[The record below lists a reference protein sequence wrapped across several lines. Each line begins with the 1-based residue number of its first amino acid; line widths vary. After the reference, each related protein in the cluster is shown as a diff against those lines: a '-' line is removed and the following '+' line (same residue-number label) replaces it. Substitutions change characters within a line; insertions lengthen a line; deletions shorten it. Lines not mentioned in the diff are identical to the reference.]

1 MKKFYS
7 CRYDKTF
14 KEVFL
19 NSKNEDLLESLLED
33 ILKVKIE
40 IKKILPTEL
49 ITGNNIIKSKRVD
62 ALILA
67 TNKKIEIEINASINE
82 YVYIRNTAY
91 ICNIYSTNA
100 LVGDSYNKDIDIIQ
114 INLTWGLDYEESKRE
129 FRISD
134 KNGNVYVKNLLIMEI
149 NMEYYKK
156 IWYSKDEKKIK
167 ENELLVMLDL
177 NEGELKKMP
186 KSDKISEK
194 YVESVTILNNDPFFQ
209 EYMSHEEDQR
219 KMQNSLIKKAE
230 DSGYKKGIKLG
241 EEKGKEEGL
250 KLGEEKGKEQEKIKM
265 IEKMLNEEIDINT
278 ISKVANLPIEK
289 INEIKKIINN

>member
-19 NSKNEDLLESLLED
+19 NPKNEDLLKALLED

-100 LVGDSYNKDIDIIQ
+100 LVGDSYNQDIDIIQ

-134 KNGNVYVKNLLIMEI
+134 KNGNVYIKNLLIMEI

-209 EYMSHEEDQR
+209 EYMSQEEDQR
-219 KMQNSLIKKAE
+219 KMQNSLIREAE
-230 DSGYKKGIKLG
+230 DSGYEKGIKLG
-241 EEKGKEEGL
+241 EEKL
-250 KLGEEKGKEQEKIKM
+250 EKEKIDIAKRLFKM
-265 IEKMLNEEIDINT
+265 HMNKEDIIKATGLTTEEIN
-278 ISKVANLPIEK
+278 
-289 INEIKKIINN
+289 KIIIT

>member
-7 CRYDKTF
+7 CRYDRTF

-19 NSKNEDLLESLLED
+19 NSKNEDLLKALLED

-49 ITGNNIIKSKRVD
+49 IVGNNIIKSKRVD

-67 TNKKIEIEINASINE
+67 INKKIEIEINASINE
-82 YVYIRNTAY
+82 YVYVRNMAY
-91 ICNIYSTNA
+91 ICNVYSTNA
-100 LVGDSYNKDIDIIQ
+100 LVGDSYNQDIDIIQ

-129 FRISD
+129 FRIID

-194 YVESVTILNNDPFFQ
+194 YIESVTIVNNDPFFQ

-219 KMQNSLIKKAE
+219 KMQNSLIREAE
-230 DSGYKKGIKLG
+230 DSGYEKGIKLG
-241 EEKGKEEGL
+241 EEKGL
-250 KLGEEKGKEQEKIKM
+250 KLGEEKGK
-265 IEKMLNEEIDINT
+265 IDIAKSLIKSGMSLEEVSKHT
-278 ISKVANLPIEK
+278 KIDISKL
-289 INEIKKIINN
+289 KKMSF

>member
-19 NSKNEDLLESLLED
+19 NPKNEDLLESLLED

-49 ITGNNIIKSKRVD
+49 IVGNNIIKSKRVD

-67 TNKKIEIEINASINE
+67 ANKKIEIEINASINE
-82 YVYIRNTAY
+82 YVYVRNTAY

-100 LVGDSYNKDIDIIQ
+100 LVGDSYNQDIDIIQ

-134 KNGNVYVKNLLIMEI
+134 KNGNVYIKNLLIIEI

-219 KMQNSLIKKAE
+219 KMQNSLIREAE
-230 DSGYKKGIKLG
+230 GTGYEKGIKLG
-241 EEKGKEEGL
+241 EEKGL
-250 KLGEEKGKEQEKIKM
+250 KLGQEQEKICIAKRLLKM
-265 IEKMLNEEIDINT
+265 HMNKEDIIKATGLNPE
-278 ISKVANLPIEK
+278 
-289 INEIKKIINN
+289 EIKKLLENK

>member
-7 CRYDKTF
+7 CRYDRTF

-19 NSKNEDLLESLLED
+19 NPKNEDLLKVLLED

-67 TNKKIEIEINASINE
+67 INKKIEIEINASINE
-82 YVYIRNTAY
+82 YVYIRNMAY

-100 LVGDSYNKDIDIIQ
+100 LVGDSYNQDIDIIQ

-134 KNGNVYVKNLLIMEI
+134 KNGNVYVKNLLIIEI

-194 YVESVTILNNDPFFQ
+194 YIESVTIVNNDPFFQ

-219 KMQNSLIKKAE
+219 KMQNSLIREAE
-230 DSGYKKGIKLG
+230 DSGYEKGIKLG
-241 EEKGKEEGL
+241 EEKL
-250 KLGEEKGKEQEKIKM
+250 EKEKIAIAKSLIKSGM
-265 IEKMLNEEIDINT
+265 NLEEISKHTQIDI
-278 ISKVANLPIEK
+278 KEL
-289 INEIKKIINN
+289 KKLTKNNC

>member
-19 NSKNEDLLESLLED
+19 NPKNEDLLESLLED

-49 ITGNNIIKSKRVD
+49 IVGNNIIKSKRVD

-100 LVGDSYNKDIDIIQ
+100 LVGDSYNQDIDIIQ

-134 KNGNVYVKNLLIMEI
+134 KNGNVYIKNLLIIEI

-194 YVESVTILNNDPFFQ
+194 YVESVTIVNNDPFFQ

-230 DSGYKKGIKLG
+230 DSGYKKGI
-241 EEKGKEEGL
+241 

>member
-7 CRYDKTF
+7 CRYDRTF

-19 NSKNEDLLESLLED
+19 NPKNEDLLESLLED

-49 ITGNNIIKSKRVD
+49 IVGNNIIKSKRVD

-91 ICNIYSTNA
+91 ICNVYSTNA
-100 LVGDSYNKDIDIIQ
+100 LVGDTCNQDIDIIQ

-129 FRISD
+129 FRIID
-134 KNGNVYVKNLLIMEI
+134 KNGNVYVKNLLIIEI

-194 YVESVTILNNDPFFQ
+194 YVESVTKVNNDPFFQ
-209 EYMSHEEDQR
+209 EYMSQEEDQR
-219 KMQNSLIKKAE
+219 KMQNSLIREAE
-230 DSGYKKGIKLG
+230 DSGY
-241 EEKGKEEGL
+241 
-250 KLGEEKGKEQEKIKM
+250 EKGKEQEKIKM

-289 INEIKKIINN
+289 INEIKKRINN

>member
-1 MKKFYS
+1 MQKFYS
-7 CRYDKTF
+7 CRYDRTF

-19 NSKNEDLLESLLED
+19 NPKNEDLLKVLLED

-67 TNKKIEIEINASINE
+67 INKKIEIEINASINE

-100 LVGDSYNKDIDIIQ
+100 LVGDSYNQDIDIIQ

-129 FRISD
+129 FRIID

-194 YVESVTILNNDPFFQ
+194 YIESVTIVNNDPFFQ
-209 EYMSHEEDQR
+209 EYMSQEEDQR
-219 KMQNSLIKKAE
+219 KMQNSLIREAE
-230 DSGYKKGIKLG
+230 DTGYEKGIKFG
-241 EEKGKEEGL
+241 EEKGL
-250 KLGEEKGKEQEKIKM
+250 KLLEKEKIDIAKSLIQSGM
-265 IEKMLNEEIDINT
+265 SLEDVSRHTKIDI
-278 ISKVANLPIEK
+278 SKL
-289 INEIKKIINN
+289 KKMR

>member
-19 NSKNEDLLESLLED
+19 NPKNEDLLKTLLED

-100 LVGDSYNKDIDIIQ
+100 LVGDSYNQDIDIIQ

-134 KNGNVYVKNLLIMEI
+134 KNGNVYIKNLLIIEI

-209 EYMSHEEDQR
+209 EYMSQEEDQR
-219 KMQNSLIKKAE
+219 KMQNSLIREAE
-230 DSGYKKGIKLG
+230 DTGYEKGIKLG
-241 EEKGKEEGL
+241 EEKGL
-250 KLGEEKGKEQEKIKM
+250 KLLEKEKIKM
-265 IEKMLNEEIDINT
+265 VKNMLNEKIDINS
-278 ISKVANLPIEK
+278 ISKIANLSIKE
-289 INEIKKIINN
+289 INEIKNKMIICN

>member
-19 NSKNEDLLESLLED
+19 NPKNEDLLKALLED

-49 ITGNNIIKSKRVD
+49 IVGNNIIKSKRVD

-67 TNKKIEIEINASINE
+67 INKKIEIEINASINE
-82 YVYIRNTAY
+82 YVYIRNMAY

-100 LVGDSYNKDIDIIQ
+100 LVGDSYNQNIDIIQ

-129 FRISD
+129 FRIID

-194 YVESVTILNNDPFFQ
+194 YVESVTIVNNDPFFQ

-219 KMQNSLIKKAE
+219 KMQNSLIREAE
-230 DSGYKKGIKLG
+230 DSGYEKGIKLG
-241 EEKGKEEGL
+241 EEKL
-250 KLGEEKGKEQEKIKM
+250 EKEKIDIAKRL
-265 IEKMLNEEIDINT
+265 LNMYMNKEDIIKAT
-278 ISKVANLPIEK
+278 GLTPE
-289 INEIKKIINN
+289 EIKKLLENK

>member
-7 CRYDKTF
+7 CRYDRTF

-19 NSKNEDLLESLLED
+19 NPKNEDLLKVLLED
-33 ILKVKIE
+33 ILKVEIE

-67 TNKKIEIEINASINE
+67 INKKIEIEINASINE
-82 YVYIRNTAY
+82 YVYIRNMAY

-100 LVGDSYNKDIDIIQ
+100 LVGDSYNQDIDIIQ

-134 KNGNVYVKNLLIMEI
+134 KNGNVYVKNLLIIEI

-194 YVESVTILNNDPFFQ
+194 YVESVTIVNNDPFFQ
-209 EYMSHEEDQR
+209 EYMSQEEDQR
-219 KMQNSLIKKAE
+219 KMQNSLIREAE
-230 DSGYKKGIKLG
+230 DIGYEKGIKLG
-241 EEKGKEEGL
+241 EEKGL
-250 KLGEEKGKEQEKIKM
+250 KLGEEKGK
-265 IEKMLNEEIDINT
+265 IDIAKSLIQSGMSLEDVSKHT
-278 ISKVANLPIEK
+278 KIDISKL
-289 INEIKKIINN
+289 KKMSF

>member
-49 ITGNNIIKSKRVD
+49 IAGNNIIKSKRVD

-82 YVYIRNTAY
+82 YVYVRNTAY
-91 ICNIYSTNA
+91 ICNVYSTNA
-100 LVGDSYNKDIDIIQ
+100 LVGDSYNQDIDIIQ

-134 KNGNVYVKNLLIMEI
+134 KNGNVYIKNLLIIEI

-186 KSDKISEK
+186 KSNKISEK
-194 YVESVTILNNDPFFQ
+194 YVESVTKVNNDPFFQ
-209 EYMSHEEDQR
+209 EYMSQEEDQR
-219 KMQNSLIKKAE
+219 KMQNSLIREAE
-230 DSGYKKGIKLG
+230 DSGYEKGIKFG
-241 EEKGKEEGL
+241 EEKGL
-250 KLGEEKGKEQEKIKM
+250 KLGEEKGKIAIAKSLVQSGM
-265 IEKMLNEEIDINT
+265 SLEEISKHTKIDI
-278 ISKVANLPIEK
+278 KEL
-289 INEIKKIINN
+289 KKLAKNNC

>member
-19 NSKNEDLLESLLED
+19 NPKNEDLLKTLLED

-100 LVGDSYNKDIDIIQ
+100 LVGDSYNQNIDIIQ
-114 INLTWGLDYEESKRE
+114 INLTWGLDYKESKRE

-134 KNGNVYVKNLLIMEI
+134 KNGNVYIKNLLIIEI

-209 EYMSHEEDQR
+209 EYMSQEEDQR
-219 KMQNSLIKKAE
+219 KMQNSLIKEAE
-230 DSGYKKGIKLG
+230 D
-241 EEKGKEEGL
+241 KGKEEGKIAIAKSL
-250 KLGEEKGKEQEKIKM
+250 IQSGMSLEEVSKHTKIDVNKIK
-265 IEKMLNEEIDINT
+265 N
-278 ISKVANLPIEK
+278 IS
-289 INEIKKIINN
+289 

>member
-7 CRYDKTF
+7 CRYDRTF

-19 NSKNEDLLESLLED
+19 NPKNEDLLESLLED

-49 ITGNNIIKSKRVD
+49 IVGNNIINSKRVD

-100 LVGDSYNKDIDIIQ
+100 LVGDSYNQNIDIIQ

-134 KNGNVYVKNLLIMEI
+134 KNGNVYIKNLLIIEI

-209 EYMSHEEDQR
+209 EYMSYEEDQR
-219 KMQNSLIKKAE
+219 KMQNSLIREAE
-230 DSGYKKGIKLG
+230 DTGYEKGIKLG
-241 EEKGKEEGL
+241 ED
-250 KLGEEKGKEQEKIKM
+250 KGKEQEKIDIAKRLFKM
-265 IEKMLNEEIDINT
+265 HMTKEDIIKATGLTLEDIN
-278 ISKVANLPIEK
+278 
-289 INEIKKIINN
+289 KIIIT

>member
-7 CRYDKTF
+7 CRYDRTF

-19 NSKNEDLLESLLED
+19 NSKNEDLLKALLED

-49 ITGNNIIKSKRVD
+49 IVGNNIIKSKRVD
-62 ALILA
+62 ALILT

-100 LVGDSYNKDIDIIQ
+100 LVGDSYNQDIDIIQ

-129 FRISD
+129 FRIID

-149 NMEYYKK
+149 NMEYYKE
-156 IWYSKDEKKIK
+156 IGIVRMKK
-167 ENELLVMLDL
+167 
-177 NEGELKKMP
+177 
-186 KSDKISEK
+186 
-194 YVESVTILNNDPFFQ
+194 
-209 EYMSHEEDQR
+209 R
-219 KMQNSLIKKAE
+219 KN
-230 DSGYKKGIKLG
+230 
-241 EEKGKEEGL
+241 
-250 KLGEEKGKEQEKIKM
+250 
-265 IEKMLNEEIDINT
+265 
-278 ISKVANLPIEK
+278 
-289 INEIKKIINN
+289 

>member
-1 MKKFYS
+1 MQKFYS
-7 CRYDKTF
+7 CRYDRTF

-19 NSKNEDLLESLLED
+19 NPKNEDLLKALLED

-49 ITGNNIIKSKRVD
+49 IVGNNIIKSKRVD

-100 LVGDSYNKDIDIIQ
+100 LVGDSYNQDIDIIQ

-194 YVESVTILNNDPFFQ
+194 YIESVTIVNNDPFFQ

-219 KMQNSLIKKAE
+219 KMQNSLIREAE
-230 DSGYKKGIKLG
+230 DTGYEKGIKLG
-241 EEKGKEEGL
+241 EEKGK
-250 KLGEEKGKEQEKIKM
+250 
-265 IEKMLNEEIDINT
+265 IDIAKSLIQSGMSLEEVSKHT
-278 ISKVANLPIEK
+278 KIDISKL
-289 INEIKKIINN
+289 KKMNF

>member
-1 MKKFYS
+1 MQKFYS
-7 CRYDKTF
+7 CRYDRTF

-19 NSKNEDLLESLLED
+19 NPKNEDLLKALLED

-49 ITGNNIIKSKRVD
+49 IVGNNIIKSKRVD

-82 YVYIRNTAY
+82 YVYIRNMAY
-91 ICNIYSTNA
+91 ICNVYSTNA
-100 LVGDSYNKDIDIIQ
+100 LVGDSYNQNIDIIQ

-194 YVESVTILNNDPFFQ
+194 YIESVTIVNNDPFFQ

-219 KMQNSLIKKAE
+219 KMQNSLIREAE
-230 DSGYKKGIKLG
+230 DSGYKKG
-241 EEKGKEEGL
+241 
-250 KLGEEKGKEQEKIKM
+250 KEQEKIDIAKSLIQSGM
-265 IEKMLNEEIDINT
+265 SLEDVSKHTKIDI
-278 ISKVANLPIEK
+278 SKL
-289 INEIKKIINN
+289 KKMSF

>member
-1 MKKFYS
+1 MQKFYS
-7 CRYDKTF
+7 CRYDRTF

-19 NSKNEDLLESLLED
+19 NPKNEDLLKALLED

-49 ITGNNIIKSKRVD
+49 IVGNNIIKSKRVD

-100 LVGDSYNKDIDIIQ
+100 LVGDSYNQDIDIIQ

-129 FRISD
+129 FRIID

-167 ENELLVMLDL
+167 ANELLVMLDL

-194 YVESVTILNNDPFFQ
+194 YIESVTIVNNDPFFQ

-219 KMQNSLIKKAE
+219 KMQNSLIREAE
-230 DSGYKKGIKLG
+230 DSGYDKGIKLG
-241 EEKGKEEGL
+241 EEKGK
-250 KLGEEKGKEQEKIKM
+250 
-265 IEKMLNEEIDINT
+265 IDIAKSLIQSGMSLEEVSKHT
-278 ISKVANLPIEK
+278 KIDISKL
-289 INEIKKIINN
+289 KKMNF

>member
-1 MKKFYS
+1 MQKFYS
-7 CRYDKTF
+7 CRYDRTF

-19 NSKNEDLLESLLED
+19 NPKNEYLLKALLED

-49 ITGNNIIKSKRVD
+49 IVGNNIIKSKRVD

-67 TNKKIEIEINASINE
+67 INKKIEIEINASINE
-82 YVYIRNTAY
+82 YVYVRNMAY
-91 ICNIYSTNA
+91 ICNVYSTNA
-100 LVGDSYNKDIDIIQ
+100 LVGDSYNQDIDIIQ

-177 NEGELKKMP
+177 NEGELKEMP

-194 YVESVTILNNDPFFQ
+194 YVESVIIVNNDPFFQ

-219 KMQNSLIKKAE
+219 KMQNSLIREAE
-230 DSGYKKGIKLG
+230 DTGYEKGIKLG
-241 EEKGKEEGL
+241 EEKGK
-250 KLGEEKGKEQEKIKM
+250 
-265 IEKMLNEEIDINT
+265 IDIAKSLIQSGMSLEEVSKHT
-278 ISKVANLPIEK
+278 KIDISKL
-289 INEIKKIINN
+289 KKMSF

>member
-7 CRYDKTF
+7 CRYDRTF

-19 NSKNEDLLESLLED
+19 DPNNEDLLESLLED

-40 IKKILPTEL
+40 IKKILLTEL

-100 LVGDSYNKDIDIIQ
+100 LVGDSYNQDIDIIQ

-134 KNGNVYVKNLLIMEI
+134 KNGNVYVKNLLIIEI

-219 KMQNSLIKKAE
+219 KMQNSLIREAE
-230 DSGYKKGIKLG
+230 GTGYEKGIKLG

-250 KLGEEKGKEQEKIKM
+250 KLGEEKGK
-265 IEKMLNEEIDINT
+265 IDIAKSLIQSGMSLEDVSKHT
-278 ISKVANLPIEK
+278 KIDISKLKK
-289 INEIKKIINN
+289 INF

>member
-19 NSKNEDLLESLLED
+19 NPKNEDLLKTLLED

-100 LVGDSYNKDIDIIQ
+100 LVGDSYNQNIDIIQ

-134 KNGNVYVKNLLIMEI
+134 KNGNVYIKNLLIIEI

-219 KMQNSLIKKAE
+219 KMQNSLIREAE
-230 DSGYKKGIKLG
+230 DSGYEKGIKLG
-241 EEKGKEEGL
+241 EEKGK
-250 KLGEEKGKEQEKIKM
+250 IKM
-265 IEKMLNEEIDINT
+265 VKNMLNEKIDINT
-278 ISKVANLPIEK
+278 ISKISNLSIEK
-289 INEIKKIINN
+289 INKIKKNLVS

>member
-7 CRYDKTF
+7 CRYDRTF

-19 NSKNEDLLESLLED
+19 NPKNEDLLKVLLED

-49 ITGNNIIKSKRVD
+49 ITGNNIMKSKRVD

-67 TNKKIEIEINASINE
+67 INKKIEIEINASINE
-82 YVYIRNTAY
+82 YVYIRNMAY

-100 LVGDSYNKDIDIIQ
+100 LVGDSYSQDIDIIQ

-129 FRISD
+129 FRIID

-194 YVESVTILNNDPFFQ
+194 YIESVTIVNNDPFFQ

-219 KMQNSLIKKAE
+219 KMQNSLIREAE
-230 DSGYKKGIKLG
+230 DSGYEKGIKLG
-241 EEKGKEEGL
+241 EEKGL
-250 KLGEEKGKEQEKIKM
+250 KLGEEKGKIDIAKRLLNMHMNKEDIIKATG
-265 IEKMLNEEIDINT
+265 LTPEEIN
-278 ISKVANLPIEK
+278 
-289 INEIKKIINN
+289 KIITT

>member
-19 NSKNEDLLESLLED
+19 NPKNEDLLKALLED

-67 TNKKIEIEINASINE
+67 INKKIEIEINASINE
-82 YVYIRNTAY
+82 YVYIRNMAY

-100 LVGDSYNKDIDIIQ
+100 LVGDSYNQDIDIIQ

-134 KNGNVYVKNLLIMEI
+134 KNGNVYVKNLLIIEI

-194 YVESVTILNNDPFFQ
+194 YIESVTIVNNDPFFQ

-219 KMQNSLIKKAE
+219 KMQNSLIREAE
-230 DSGYKKGIKLG
+230 DTGYEKGIKFG
-241 EEKGKEEGL
+241 EEKGL
-250 KLGEEKGKEQEKIKM
+250 KLLEKEKIDIAKRLFKM
-265 IEKMLNEEIDINT
+265 HMNKEDIIKATGLTTEEIN
-278 ISKVANLPIEK
+278 
-289 INEIKKIINN
+289 KIIIT

>member
-19 NSKNEDLLESLLED
+19 NPKNEDLLKALLED

-67 TNKKIEIEINASINE
+67 INKKIEIEINASINE
-82 YVYIRNTAY
+82 YVYIRNMAY

-100 LVGDSYNKDIDIIQ
+100 LVGDSYNQDIDIIQ

-194 YVESVTILNNDPFFQ
+194 YIESVTIVNNDPFFQ

-219 KMQNSLIKKAE
+219 KMQNSLIREAE
-230 DSGYKKGIKLG
+230 DTGYEKGIKLG
-241 EEKGKEEGL
+241 KEKGKIAIAKSLIQSGMSL
-250 KLGEEKGKEQEKIKM
+250 
-265 IEKMLNEEIDINT
+265 EEISRHTKIDIEEL
-278 ISKVANLPIEK
+278 K
-289 INEIKKIINN
+289 EIKI

>member
-7 CRYDKTF
+7 CRYDRTF

-19 NSKNEDLLESLLED
+19 NPKNEDLLKALLED

-49 ITGNNIIKSKRVD
+49 IVGNNIIKSKRVD

-82 YVYIRNTAY
+82 YVYIRNMAY

-100 LVGDSYNKDIDIIQ
+100 LVGDSYNQNIDIIQ

-129 FRISD
+129 FRIID

-194 YVESVTILNNDPFFQ
+194 YIESVTIVNNDPFFQ

-219 KMQNSLIKKAE
+219 KMQNSLIREAE
-230 DSGYKKGIKLG
+230 DTGYEKGIKLG
-241 EEKGKEEGL
+241 EEKGKIDIAKSL
-250 KLGEEKGKEQEKIKM
+250 IKSGM
-265 IEKMLNEEIDINT
+265 NLEEISKHTQIDI
-278 ISKVANLPIEK
+278 KEL
-289 INEIKKIINN
+289 KKLTKNNC

>member
-7 CRYDKTF
+7 CRYDRTF

-19 NSKNEDLLESLLED
+19 NPKNEDLLKVLLED

-67 TNKKIEIEINASINE
+67 INKKIEIEINASINE
-82 YVYIRNTAY
+82 YVYIRNMAY

-100 LVGDSYNKDIDIIQ
+100 LVGDSYNQDIDIIQ

-167 ENELLVMLDL
+167 ENKLLVMLDL
-177 NEGELKKMP
+177 NEGELKEMP

-194 YVESVTILNNDPFFQ
+194 YVESVTKVNNDPFFQ
-209 EYMSHEEDQR
+209 EYMSQEEDQR
-219 KMQNSLIKKAE
+219 KMQNSLIREAE
-230 DSGYKKGIKLG
+230 DTGYEKGIKLGKEKGIKLG
-241 EEKGKEEGL
+241 EEKGKIAIAKSLIQSGMSL
-250 KLGEEKGKEQEKIKM
+250 
-265 IEKMLNEEIDINT
+265 EEISRHTKIDIEEL
-278 ISKVANLPIEK
+278 K
-289 INEIKKIINN
+289 EIKI

>member
-7 CRYDKTF
+7 CRYDRTF

-19 NSKNEDLLESLLED
+19 NPKNEDLLKVLLED

-67 TNKKIEIEINASINE
+67 INKKIEIEINASINE
-82 YVYIRNTAY
+82 YVYIRNMAY

-100 LVGDSYNKDIDIIQ
+100 LVGDSYNQDIDIIQ

-134 KNGNVYVKNLLIMEI
+134 KNGNVYVKNLLIIEI

-194 YVESVTILNNDPFFQ
+194 YIESVTIVNNDPFFQ

-219 KMQNSLIKKAE
+219 KMQNSLIREAE
-230 DSGYKKGIKLG
+230 DTGYEKGIKFG
-241 EEKGKEEGL
+241 EEKGL
-250 KLGEEKGKEQEKIKM
+250 KLLEKEKIDIAKSLIQSGM
-265 IEKMLNEEIDINT
+265 SLEDVSRHTKIDI
-278 ISKVANLPIEK
+278 SKL
-289 INEIKKIINN
+289 KKMR

>member
-7 CRYDKTF
+7 CRYDRTF

-19 NSKNEDLLESLLED
+19 NSKNEDLLKALLED

-49 ITGNNIIKSKRVD
+49 IVGNNIIKSKRVD

-67 TNKKIEIEINASINE
+67 INKKIEIEINASINE

-100 LVGDSYNKDIDIIQ
+100 LVGDSYNQDIDIIQ

-129 FRISD
+129 FRIID

-194 YVESVTILNNDPFFQ
+194 YIESVTIVNNDPFFQ

-219 KMQNSLIKKAE
+219 KMQNSLIREAE
-230 DSGYKKGIKLG
+230 DTGYKKGIKLG
-241 EEKGKEEGL
+241 EEKGK
-250 KLGEEKGKEQEKIKM
+250 
-265 IEKMLNEEIDINT
+265 IDIAKSLIQSGMSLEEVSKHT
-278 ISKVANLPIEK
+278 KIDISKL
-289 INEIKKIINN
+289 KKMNF

>member
-1 MKKFYS
+1 MQKFYS
-7 CRYDKTF
+7 CRYDRTF

-19 NSKNEDLLESLLED
+19 NPKNEDLLKALLED

-49 ITGNNIIKSKRVD
+49 IVGNNIIKSKRVD

-129 FRISD
+129 FKIID
-134 KNGNVYVKNLLIMEI
+134 KNGNVYVKNLLIIEI

-194 YVESVTILNNDPFFQ
+194 YVESVTIVNNDPFFQ
-209 EYMSHEEDQR
+209 EYMSQEEDQR
-219 KMQNSLIKKAE
+219 KMQNSLIREAE
-230 DSGYKKGIKLG
+230 GTGYEKGIKLG
-241 EEKGKEEGL
+241 EEKGL
-250 KLGEEKGKEQEKIKM
+250 KLGQEQEKICIAKRL
-265 IEKMLNEEIDINT
+265 LNMHMNKEDIIKAT
-278 ISKVANLPIEK
+278 GLTLED
-289 INEIKKIINN
+289 IKKLLENK

>member
-1 MKKFYS
+1 MQKFYS
-7 CRYDKTF
+7 CRYDRTF

-19 NSKNEDLLESLLED
+19 NPKNEDLLESLLED

-49 ITGNNIIKSKRVD
+49 IVGNNIIKSKRVD

-100 LVGDSYNKDIDIIQ
+100 LVGDSYNQDIDIIQ

-129 FRISD
+129 FRIID
-134 KNGNVYVKNLLIMEI
+134 KNGNVYVKNLLIIEI

-194 YVESVTILNNDPFFQ
+194 YVESVTKVNNDPFFQ
-209 EYMSHEEDQR
+209 EYMSQEEDQR
-219 KMQNSLIKKAE
+219 KMQNSLIREAE
-230 DSGYKKGIKLG
+230 DSGYEKGIKFG
-241 EEKGKEEGL
+241 ERKLEK
-250 KLGEEKGKEQEKIKM
+250 EKVKM
-265 IEKMLNEEIDINT
+265 VKNMLNEKIDINT
-278 ISKVANLPIEK
+278 ISKIANLSIEK
-289 INEIKKIINN
+289 INKIKKNLVS

>member
-19 NSKNEDLLESLLED
+19 NPKNEDLLESLLED

-100 LVGDSYNKDIDIIQ
+100 LVGDSYNQDIDIIQ

-134 KNGNVYVKNLLIMEI
+134 KNGNVYIKNLLIIEI

-209 EYMSHEEDQR
+209 EYMSQEEDQR
-219 KMQNSLIKKAE
+219 KMQNSLIREAE
-230 DSGYKKGIKLG
+230 DTGYEKGIKLG
-241 EEKGKEEGL
+241 ED
-250 KLGEEKGKEQEKIKM
+250 KGKEQEKIDIAKRLFKM
-265 IEKMLNEEIDINT
+265 HMTKEDIIKATGLTLEDIN
-278 ISKVANLPIEK
+278 
-289 INEIKKIINN
+289 KIIIT